1 MFPADVASKRAAM
14 VRHLASMQQNAELRV
29 MRDRRRSLQ
38 DAQSQ
43 QMDNE
48 RIVGD
53 AVRSRIEPLRTFRHQ
68 MNDRERMA
76 DAVAQMHSADVYR
89 GNGVGL
95 TS

>member
-1 MFPADVASKRAAM
+1 MFPADMASKRAAL
-14 VRHLASMQQNAELRV
+14 VRHLATMQQNAELRAV
-29 MRDRRRSLQ
+29 QEKRRGIQ
-38 DAQSQ
+38 AAQSQ
-43 QMDNE
+43 QMDYE

-76 DAVAQMHSADVYR
+76 DAVAQMHAADVYR